1 MSAFETRSSQFGLV
15 SGIRQTSSDMVLVAE
30 PAGLFAP
37 EARKGQLYIVAE
49 ADQDVARGRDACQ
62 LASRTIRK
70 LFYGDSSYSV
80 TSALRKAISAANKA
94 LYEHNFSVSPA
105 KRAVVGVTC
114 AVIKGN
120 DLYIAQILPAQSYV
134 LSDGKLRAIPDRP
147 GLEPGRVRL
156 RPAFIKPGALGASLS
171 VEPEFYRALLRP
183 GDALLLCSSNLA
195 RLLGQDDV
203 LRLLRAGDPAEIADR
218 LAEFCKQNAL
228 TEAHGIAAAVRPPLS
243 PAAQAAPLSRAG
255 ISERGLVALRGIGGW
270 ATRVTGDAALL
281 VKGPAGAR
289 AEAQDR
295 DAD

>member
-1 MSAFETRSSQFGLV
+1 MSPFETRSSQFGLV

-70 LFYGDSSYSV
+70 QFYGDSSYSV

-114 AVIKGN
+114 AVIKGS

-134 LSDGKLRAIPDRP
+134 LS
-147 GLEPGRVRL
+147 
-156 RPAFIKPGALGASLS
+156 
-171 VEPEFYRALLRP
+171 
-183 GDALLLCSSNLA
+183 
-195 RLLGQDDV
+195 
-203 LRLLRAGDPAEIADR
+203 AG
-218 LAEFCKQNAL
+218 
-228 TEAHGIAAAVRPPLS
+228 
-243 PAAQAAPLSRAG
+243 
-255 ISERGLVALRGIGGW
+255 
-270 ATRVTGDAALL
+270 
-281 VKGPAGAR
+281 
-289 AEAQDR
+289 
-295 DAD
+295 

>member
-1 MSAFETRSSQFGLV
+1 MKVASFAAQARQCCLPPPAWGNYIAQESGFVRGSKERPPTIDRQKWYNSPAQPGIGKKDMPPFETRSSQFGLV

-134 LSDGKLRAIPDRP
+134 LSDG
-147 GLEPGRVRL
+147 
-156 RPAFIKPGALGASLS
+156 
-171 VEPEFYRALLRP
+171 
-183 GDALLLCSSNLA
+183 
-195 RLLGQDDV
+195 
-203 LRLLRAGDPAEIADR
+203 
-218 LAEFCKQNAL
+218 
-228 TEAHGIAAAVRPPLS
+228 
-243 PAAQAAPLSRAG
+243 
-255 ISERGLVALRGIGGW
+255 
-270 ATRVTGDAALL
+270 
-281 VKGPAGAR
+281 
-289 AEAQDR
+289 
-295 DAD
+295 